1 VTRLSSAWSCATWRQ
16 SRQIGELIADAFS
29 RPLIDP
35 VKNLLHERYLLH
47 SGAGKI
53 VARARDKELTKDI
66 LTRLLADGI
75 EDLWHLHDLQ
85 VAVDELGDDALNIY
99 VNHLPAVEA
108 EDEAQSKKNAAIT
121 KNLAYLI
128 SHLDGRNISEGA
140 RLKIAFDDTLP
151 HQIRIGAI
159 YIGPSPLDVRAEAYV
174 EKLIEEPGWNKD
186 AMPAILKM
194 NDCSERLRRLLARSD
209 FGLHE
214 HIDIANTIVN
224 EIDGDRLP
232 QFLLEI
238 SCDPSINEELRLIA
252 KVFAARYGDES
263 AMSQLVDGFS
273 DFPVSIVHGTL
284 SIFGFHRSDVLVQH
298 AASLLMT
305 RALEPQDRVFLASGC
320 VLGMTSKFEMW
331 SFGGGSVVPAPSHP
345 GISHLRRLVDSWD
358 EQTDYSLCERVKLGE
373 SLFQLGAEEGV
384 VRLGS
389 RIAGLLESLDSS
401 LENWDECNAI
411 GQAIRSLLER
421 QQILELP
428 LLESIVARCSFNGA
442 SSALFMIA
450 AIGTRDA
457 VDLLISLYGTIKGS
471 HVAEE
476 ILDLLEPLAGRFSLK
491 IAFADGQLCA
501 RPLEAVLAEE

>member
-1 VTRLSSAWSCATWRQ
+1 
-16 SRQIGELIADAFS
+16 
-29 RPLIDP
+29 
-35 VKNLLHERYLLH
+35 
-47 SGAGKI
+47 
-53 VARARDKELTKDI
+53 
-66 LTRLLADGI
+66 
-75 EDLWHLHDLQ
+75 
-85 VAVDELGDDALNIY
+85 
-99 VNHLPAVEA
+99 
-108 EDEAQSKKNAAIT
+108 
-121 KNLAYLI
+121 
-128 SHLDGRNISEGA
+128 
-140 RLKIAFDDTLP
+140 
-151 HQIRIGAI
+151 
-159 YIGPSPLDVRAEAYV
+159 
-174 EKLIEEPGWNKD
+174 
-186 AMPAILKM
+186 
-194 NDCSERLRRLLARSD
+194 
-209 FGLHE
+209 
-214 HIDIANTIVN
+214 
-224 EIDGDRLP
+224 
-232 QFLLEI
+232 
-238 SCDPSINEELRLIA
+238 
-252 KVFAARYGDES
+252 
-263 AMSQLVDGFS
+263 
-273 DFPVSIVHGTL
+273 
-284 SIFGFHRSDVLVQH
+284 
-298 AASLLMT
+298 
-305 RALEPQDRVFLASGC
+305 
-320 VLGMTSKFEMW
+320 
-331 SFGGGSVVPAPSHP
+331 
-345 GISHLRRLVDSWD
+345 LVDSWD